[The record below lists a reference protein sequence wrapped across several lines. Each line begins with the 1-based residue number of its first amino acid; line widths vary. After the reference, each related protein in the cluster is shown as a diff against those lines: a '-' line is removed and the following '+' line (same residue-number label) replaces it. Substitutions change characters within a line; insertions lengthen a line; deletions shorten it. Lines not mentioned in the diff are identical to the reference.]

1 MPCALWGRDRHPTQA
16 ALQQRRF
23 RLCLSVTADSTTTAE
38 ARLRHSSGAPP
49 VRVALLASG
58 LHPSA
63 WRAVVGAAAS
73 SASSNMPSSPCANFF
88 AGARVLA
95 PSLDVKGCG
104 GQACRRSAATRRLQW
119 RSRGS
124 PRCPAGCAPRC
135 SSAALRPAARR
146 VIALLCLSAP
156 YDYSHPKP
164 AVALVM
170 RWCWCA
176 SAQRRC
182 GAVCACK
189 CVCGVLLRGC
199 GRRGRVHG
207 GWQRAHSGSESTQAL
222 LCFP

>member
-1 MPCALWGRDRHPTQA
+1 MWGRDRHPTQA

-23 RLCLSVTADSTTTAE
+23 RLCPSVTANGTATAE

-49 VRVALLASG
+49 VRVALLASR

-63 WRAVVGAAAS
+63 RQAIVGAAAS
-73 SASSNMPSSPCANFF
+73 NASSSRPFYPCANFF
-88 AGARVLA
+88 AGAHVLA

-135 SSAALRPAARR
+135 SSAASRPAALR

-156 YDYSHPKP
+156 YDHSCPKP
-164 AVALVM
+164 AVALGLLC
-170 RWCWCA
+170 CWCA

-182 GAVCACK
+182 GAVCACN
-189 CVCGVLLRGC
+189 CMCGVLLRGC

>member
-1 MPCALWGRDRHPTQA
+1 MRCGAGTATRRRQLCSNVVSCCAPASQRTAQRPRRRVCAILRGRLRCALLCMLAGCTHLLGEQLSERRLAVHPLTGPFIPVPTS
-16 ALQQRRF
+16 LQEPM
-23 RLCLSVTADSTTTAE
+23 CL
-38 ARLRHSSGAPP
+38 L
-49 VRVALLASG
+49 
-58 LHPSA
+58 
-63 WRAVVGAAAS
+63 
-73 SASSNMPSSPCANFF
+73 
-88 AGARVLA
+88 
-95 PSLDVKGCG
+95 PSLDLKGCG

-135 SSAALRPAARR
+135 SSAALRPAALR

-156 YDYSHPKP
+156 YDESRPKP
-164 AVALVM
+164 AVALGLL
-170 RWCWCA
+170 WCWCA

-182 GAVCACK
+182 GAVCACN
-189 CVCGVLLRGC
+189 CMCGVLLRGC